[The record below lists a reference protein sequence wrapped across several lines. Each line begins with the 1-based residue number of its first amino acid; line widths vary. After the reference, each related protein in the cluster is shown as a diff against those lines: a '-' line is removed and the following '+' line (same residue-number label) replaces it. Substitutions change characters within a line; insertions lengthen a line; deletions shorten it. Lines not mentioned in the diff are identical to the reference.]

1 MAFRRV
7 DQALADDKQ
16 LIRRLLAGDEQAFEA
31 FFNAYFARVYRFALP
46 RLNGDTEAAQE
57 VVLSALTKAMRS
69 LSDFRGDSALFT
81 WICQICRNEV
91 VDHIRARRRSR
102 HVVLIDD
109 QPELRQ
115 AIESIE
121 APEEY
126 DLVRNYGRSETGRLV
141 RVVLDRLPNAYGDAL
156 EWKYIEGESVEV
168 IGERLGIGT
177 TAAQSLLARARVAF
191 REALEKVFG
200 AEAADIASSLGREVQ
215 P

>member
-1 MAFRRV
+1 MASRRV

-57 VVLSALTKAMRS
+57 VVLSALTKAMRR

-115 AIESIE
+115 AIEAIE

-126 DLVRNYGRSETGRLV
+126 DLVKNYGRSETGRLV
-141 RVVLDRLPNAYGDAL
+141 RVVLDRLPTAYGDAL

-177 TAAQSLLARARVAF
+177 TAAQSLLARARIAF

-200 AEAADIASSLGREVQ
+200 AEAADIASSLGA
-215 P
+215 

>member
-1 MAFRRV
+1 MASRRV

-16 LIRRLLAGDEQAFEA
+16 LIRRLLAGDERAFEA

-46 RLNGDTEAAQE
+46 RLNGDAEAAQE

-69 LSDFRGDSALFT
+69 LSEFRGESALFT

-126 DLVRNYGRSETGRLV
+126 DLVKNYGRSETGRLV

-177 TAAQSLLARARVAF
+177 TAAQSLLARARIAF

-200 AEAADIASSLGREVQ
+200 AEAADIASSLEA
-215 P
+215 

>member
-1 MAFRRV
+1 MASRRV

-16 LIRRLLAGDEQAFEA
+16 LIRRLLAGDERAFEA

-91 VDHIRARRRSR
+91 VDHIRTRRRSR

-121 APEEY
+121 APDEY
-126 DLVRNYGRSETGRLV
+126 DLVKNYGRSETGRLV

-200 AEAADIASSLGREVQ
+200 AEAADIASSLEA
-215 P
+215 

>member
-1 MAFRRV
+1 MAARRV
-7 DQALADDKQ
+7 EKALADDKQ
-16 LIRRLLAGDEQAFEA
+16 LIQRLLAGDERAFEA

-46 RLNGDTEAAQE
+46 RLNGDAEAAQE
-57 VVLSALTKAMRS
+57 VVLSALTKAMRK

-81 WICQICRNEV
+81 WICQICRHEV
-91 VDHIRARRRSR
+91 VDHIRARKRTR

-126 DLVRNYGRSETGRLV
+126 DLVKCYGRAETGRLV
-141 RVVLDRLPNAYGDAL
+141 RVVLDRLPAAYGDAL
-156 EWKYIEGESVEV
+156 EWKYMEGESVEV

-177 TAAQSLLARARVAF
+177 TAAQSLLARARIAF

-200 AEAADIASSLGREVQ
+200 AEAADIASSLGA
-215 P
+215 